1 MEKNKALSIELD
13 VNDIYLPLDFIKVN
27 IGEVMTKYDFSIVE
41 KSNEEKLLMVANELL
56 EYDKILIGFA
66 CYNLH
71 EVLYLNNELKKYNLN
86 LNIVYIP
93 SEERIDSR
101 IQQAI
106 DEQRKWGYRDG
117 VTDEEIERNFANF
130 SATLQEIRDGLK
142 ETSIEIK
149 AV

>member
-1 MEKNKALSIELD
+1 MEMNKALSIELD
-13 VNDIYLPLDFIKVN
+13 VNDIFLPLDFMKLN

-71 EVLYLNNELKKYNLN
+71 EVLFLNNELKKYNLN

-93 SEERIDSR
+93 SEERITSR
-101 IQQAI
+101 IEQAKE
-106 DEQRKWGYRDG
+106 EQRKWGYRDG
-117 VTDEEIERNFANF
+117 VTDEEIERNFTNF
-130 SATLQEIRDGLK
+130 KTTLQEIKDELK
-142 ETSIEIK
+142 NTSIDVKE
-149 AV
+149 V

>member
-1 MEKNKALSIELD
+1 
-13 VNDIYLPLDFIKVN
+13 V
-27 IGEVMTKYDFSIVE
+27 G
-41 KSNEEKLLMVANELL
+41 
-56 EYDKILIGFA
+56 

-86 LNIVYIP
+86 LSIVYIP
-93 SEERIDSR
+93 SQERIGSR

-117 VTDEEIERNFANF
+117 VTDEEIERNFVNF
-130 SATLQEIRDGLK
+130 RATLQEIRDGLK